1 LTMKSGVECEY
12 FLISPD
18 GNSIA
23 DPRDTQSKPCYDQSA
38 LMRRYDLIKEICD
51 CMIEMGW
58 GPYQNDHEDANGQFE
73 MNWDY
78 SDCLKTADRHTFFKY
93 MVKTIAEKHGLRAT
107 FMPKPFENL
116 TGNGCHAH
124 ISVWDGKKNKFLD
137 NSNNLGLSKMAYNFL
152 GGVIKHAS
160 SLSAFF
166 NPTIN
171 SYRRINAPPT
181 KSGASWSPSSISY
194 TGNNRTHMIRI
205 PDPGRFELRLMDGS
219 ANPYLLQAGVLAAG
233 INGIRKRV
241 NPGKPLFCNMY
252 TDHKKYPNLKKLPNT
267 LEESLDMLNSNTI
280 LKNAFGKD
288 VLNSYLKLKNSEI
301 WKWKNWEISWSL
313 SKQSSSEKNIKI
325 LLVHGFGASK
335 NHWRH
340 NQDFLGKFSNCFAI
354 DLLGFGKSSQPS
366 ALLNYEPD
374 KENSIKYSFDLWGN
388 QISTFCAEVIKSP
401 VYLVGNSI
409 GGVIALKAAEIL
421 KDNCK
426 GIILIDCAQRTMDD
440 KRLKKSDILM
450 NLLRPVLKT
459 IVRQRLISNTLFT
472 RAANPKVIKR
482 ILEQAY
488 PSGKNID
495 KELIEILYQPSQRKN
510 SKEAFRGF
518 INLFDDYL
526 ATDLFDKVNAPIQLI
541 WGEKD
546 PWESLNEAKEW
557 KNKFR
562 NIKRL
567 DVIKNAGHCPHDEEP
582 EETNKLICEFLQ
594 ETK

>member
-1 LTMKSGVECEY
+1 MPKNLFKIAKEKKIKYFLISFVDLFGVLRSKLVPAHAIKDMQETGAGFAGFAAWLDMTPADSDMFGIPDPDSLIQLPWNKEVGWLASDLWMNGKPVDASPRIMLKKQIKKLSKQGLTMKSGVECEY

-18 GNSIA
+18 GDSIA

-137 NSNNLGLSKMAYNFL
+137 KSNNLGLSKMAYNFL

-219 ANPYLLQAGVLAAG
+219 ANPYLLQASVLAAG
-233 INGIRKRV
+233 INGIK
-241 NPGKPLFCNMY
+241 NKIDPGKPLNCNMY
-252 TDHKKYPNLKKLPNT
+252 EDFAKYPNLPKLPDELDQSLKQLKQNKEMNDAFGADVINSYIKLRSTELKQFNNIERFDKSKPITKWERQNT
-267 LEESLDMLNSNTI
+267 L
-280 LKNAFGKD
+280 
-288 VLNSYLKLKNSEI
+288 
-301 WKWKNWEISWSL
+301 
-313 SKQSSSEKNIKI
+313 
-325 LLVHGFGASK
+325 
-335 NHWRH
+335 
-340 NQDFLGKFSNCFAI
+340 
-354 DLLGFGKSSQPS
+354 
-366 ALLNYEPD
+366 
-374 KENSIKYSFDLWGN
+374 
-388 QISTFCAEVIKSP
+388 
-401 VYLVGNSI
+401 
-409 GGVIALKAAEIL
+409 
-421 KDNCK
+421 
-426 GIILIDCAQRTMDD
+426 DC
-440 KRLKKSDILM
+440 
-450 NLLRPVLKT
+450 
-459 IVRQRLISNTLFT
+459 
-472 RAANPKVIKR
+472 
-482 ILEQAY
+482 
-488 PSGKNID
+488 
-495 KELIEILYQPSQRKN
+495 
-510 SKEAFRGF
+510 
-518 INLFDDYL
+518 
-526 ATDLFDKVNAPIQLI
+526 
-541 WGEKD
+541 
-546 PWESLNEAKEW
+546 
-557 KNKFR
+557 
-562 NIKRL
+562 
-567 DVIKNAGHCPHDEEP
+567 
-582 EETNKLICEFLQ
+582 
-594 ETK
+594 